1 MREPSRPG
9 PTLPWWRCFRTS
21 GGKPRRRRGQSFSA
35 AVEPPVSG
43 GPVTERAGGRPSGGP
58 RALELLFNL
67 ALACG
72 KMFHNLLLAQA
83 DLR

>member
-9 PTLPWWRCFRTS
+9 PSLPWWRCFRTS
-21 GGKPRRRRGQSFSA
+21 GGKPRRSRGRSFSA
-35 AVEPPVSG
+35 SVGPPVSG

-58 RALELLFNL
+58 RALVQP
-67 ALACG
+67 G
-72 KMFHNLLLAQA
+72 PGVWQDVLLLAQA